1 MSLARKLQ
9 SPCSHYSK
17 PDEFFKTCMFYL
29 ELGMHHIFGAASRA
43 AASCVFI
50 DASRVN
56 AVFFSRVIAIWRHAS
71 SFFKLTPLLP
81 ARSSSTPSCGQI
93 RPFLPSGHPP
103 RLLAANL
110 SPPHLGFKGRG
121 VKRGGGWRR
130 RETRDGRRETRDNR
144 RETGDGRWE
153 MIDDRRETGEGRWKT
168 GEERQ
173 ETGDRRCGNG

>member
-81 ARSSSTPSCGQI
+81 ARSSSNSFLRSNSPLPAQWSSSTPAGGQS
-93 RPFLPSGHPP
+93 LPSTP
-103 RLLAANL
+103 
-110 SPPHLGFKGRG
+110 GFQGERGKEGRG
-121 VKRGGGWRR
+121 VKTKRDERR
-130 RETRDGRRETRDNR
+130 
-144 RETGDGRWE
+144 
-153 MIDDRRETGEGRWKT
+153 
-168 GEERQ
+168 
-173 ETGDRRCGNG
+173 